1 MLKTQYHLNISDAEN
16 IFFKKKLLVEILVK
30 TVLSFKAN
38 MYDNPHINMLPYRT
52 GIAEWEHSLK

>member
-52 GIAEWEHSLK
+52 GIAE